1 MVGNEL
7 RMKMKISIKDKTLIV
22 DGEKCTEVYL
32 SKDEPKMIL
41 TLENGSCE
49 VWDFKGEYGTPTN
62 GV

>member
-1 MVGNEL
+1 
-7 RMKMKISIKDKTLIV
+7 MKISIKDKTLIV